1 MAVFLVAEYLLDF
14 LVERSIEVRNHIVP
28 LQVAVC
34 NLVEIFLDIG
44 SKVISHD
51 AVEILYQVVSDDH
64 SDFLWKEPEFVDRL
78 REMVLDFDKN
88 ILGMH
93 DLMVHDYGPGHR
105 IVSFHAEVPEDGDM
119 VELHDIIDNLE
130 RRIRRELGCI
140 VTIHM
145 DPVAIEDEEVARL
158 KDEVLSVIKG
168 LDSHIDMHDFRI
180 IRGDTHT
187 NLVFD
192 IAVPFGYITSDDDI
206 CNAIQEN
213 VRKKLGKNYYTVI
226 EVDRD
231 NYINI

>member
-1 MAVFLVAEYLLDF
+1 
-14 LVERSIEVRNHIVP
+14 
-28 LQVAVC
+28 
-34 NLVEIFLDIG
+34 
-44 SKVISHD
+44 
-51 AVEILYQVVSDDH
+51 
-64 SDFLWKEPEFVDRL
+64 
-78 REMVLDFDKN
+78 MVLDFDKN

-145 DPVAIEDEEVARL
+145 DPVAIEDEEVAVL
-158 KDEVLSVIKG
+158 KAEVLSVIKG
-168 LDSHIDMHDFRI
+168 LDSHINMHDFRI